1 MNIKKKL
8 CAFSAQQKFIK
19 LQIFLLSYSSAVLVL
34 LLDNQKLKKLKSFK
48 KFNSAFLRNI
58 LVFYNLFYH
67 NSLMVSDI

>member
-1 MNIKKKL
+1 
-8 CAFSAQQKFIK
+8 